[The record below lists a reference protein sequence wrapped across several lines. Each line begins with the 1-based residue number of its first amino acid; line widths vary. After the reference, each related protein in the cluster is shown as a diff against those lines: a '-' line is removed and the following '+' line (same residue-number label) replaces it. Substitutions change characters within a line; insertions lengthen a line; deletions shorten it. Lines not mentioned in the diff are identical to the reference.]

1 MRVLAVCNAKGG
13 SGKTSIVCAL
23 AAACVLDGK
32 KTLVIDMDSQGNASF
47 SLNATTGPDIP
58 GAFNLLN
65 GAPPGDVIQTTEEG
79 IDVAPANIQMN
90 TLKTFTGSARRLREC
105 LDRLPQKYDVILLDN
120 PPTISEAVYN
130 SLEACTDVLIPMQAR
145 LYDLQGMRQIL
156 AAADQFKRSN
166 KSLQVTGI
174 VITQYNRRSLLA
186 RQMEKNITAAA
197 KSYNVDIIG
206 RIRNGIAVPES
217 QAMQESIFRYA
228 GKSKPAQ
235 DFRELYKTIFIKK

>member
-23 AAACVLDGK
+23 AAASVLDGK

-47 SLNATTGPDIP
+47 SLKATTGPDVP
-58 GAFNLLN
+58 GAFDLLN
-65 GAPPGDVIQTTEEG
+65 GAAPGDVIQTTG
-79 IDVAPANIQMN
+79 NGPDIIPANIQMN
-90 TLKTFTGSARRLREC
+90 TLQTFTGSARRLREA
-105 LDRLPQKYDVILLDN
+105 LAELPQRYDVVLLDN

-156 AAADQFKRSN
+156 AAADQFKQSN
-166 KSLQVTGI
+166 RELRVTG
-174 VITQYNRRSLLA
+174 VVLTQYNKRSLLA
-186 RQMEKNITAAA
+186 RQMEKNIVAAA
-197 KSYNVDIIG
+197 KSYNVEIIG
-206 RIRNGIAVPES
+206 RIRNGVAVPES
-217 QAMQESIFRYA
+217 QAMQESIFSYA

-235 DFRELYKTIFIKK
+235 DFRDLYKTIFKK